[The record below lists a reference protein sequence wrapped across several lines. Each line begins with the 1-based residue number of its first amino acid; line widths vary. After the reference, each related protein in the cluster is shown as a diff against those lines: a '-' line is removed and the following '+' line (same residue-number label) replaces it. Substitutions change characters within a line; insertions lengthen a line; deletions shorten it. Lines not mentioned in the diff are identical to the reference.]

1 MNNLMF
7 QMLKLFL
14 TLDPRLSFLTIAVAR
29 GTEFEMRDESALC
42 ENSYRKRCILMKCST
57 SFWSLKNWKSELK
70 CSLEVR
76 FPVNKATKPKTSTS
90 KSNLSIFLRINLL
103 FRHKKAPKETY
114 ELNKIH
120 SKMVIKVTTC
130 TLATSSIPSV
140 AFLSGAVVRAT
151 SFSTVC
157 IHITHMASIA
167 AFIDI

>member
-1 MNNLMF
+1 ML

-70 CSLEVR
+70 CSLGVR
-76 FPVNKATKPKTSTS
+76 FPATKSKTSTS
-90 KSNLSIFLRINLL
+90 KSNLSIFSRINLL
-103 FRHKKAPKETY
+103 FRHKKAPKEKY

-120 SKMVIKVTTC
+120 AKMVIKVTTC

-140 AFLSGAVVRAT
+140 ASLSGAVVRAT